1 MRFSRPRETQ
11 RFSRFLHGTS
21 AAAGDAGA
29 QDQKGPGRAMN
40 QTMLVSLSQQLAT
53 YQAMDSIANNI
64 ANVSTPAYKRETPT
78 FQEYV
83 AKVQPAEGD
92 KGSKSV
98 SYVQETGAVRDL
110 KEGPMETTG
119 GKFDFAIHGNG
130 YFAVQTANGER
141 YTRNGHFTLDLN
153 GKLST
158 EEGDQVETQGGPLSI
173 TPQDGDVNVAAD
185 GTVSATIN
193 GTQSQLGKLKVV
205 SFANERALQKE
216 GDSLYSTTQTANPA
230 TNVKVVQ
237 GMLEASN
244 VQPVIE
250 ISNMIEI
257 MRTYQAT
264 SNLSQTQHSQDMQS
278 IDKLAQVQ
286 D

>member
-1 MRFSRPRETQ
+1 M
-11 RFSRFLHGTS
+11 
-21 AAAGDAGA
+21 D
-29 QDQKGPGRAMN
+29 
-40 QTMLVSLSQQLAT
+40 QTMLVSLSHQMAT
-53 YQAMDSIANNI
+53 YQAMDSIANNL
-64 ANVSTPAYKRETPT
+64 ANVSTPAFKCETPT

-83 AKVQPAEGD
+83 SQVQPSEGD
-92 KGSKSV
+92 PSKSV
-98 SYVQETGAVRDL
+98 SYVQETGVVRDL
-110 KEGPMETTG
+110 TEGPMESTG

-141 YTRNGHFTLDLN
+141 YTRDGHFTLDLN

-158 EEGDQVETQGGPLSI
+158 EEGDEVETQGGAMSF
-173 TPQDGDVNVAAD
+173 TPQDGDVNVASD

-193 GTQSQLGKLKVV
+193 GTQSQIGKLKVV
-205 SFANERALQKE
+205 SFADEPALQKE
-216 GDSLYSTTQTANPA
+216 GGGLYSTTQTANPA

-237 GMLEASN
+237 GMLESSN
-244 VQPVIE
+244 VQPVAE

-257 MRTYQAT
+257 MRAYQAT
-264 SNLSQTQHSQDMQS
+264 ADLTQAKQSQDMQS